1 MTTHPPF
8 IRDRFTWL
16 AYLMLAYFAYLQAV
30 LGPLVLFLR
39 DELHLSYTVSGL
51 HLSAFSVGMVLA
63 GFTIDG
69 LIRRWGRRV
78 IFWGGGAGMGVGAL
92 LLVVGHHV
100 ALTIAGSLVMGLP
113 GTYLLILIQSTL
125 SDRHGAQRAIALTES
140 NVIAVIGAGLAPLMV
155 GGLQKSGIGWRGA
168 LVAGALA
175 WVVMLWGFRR
185 APIPPQ
191 SPDPEPDPAVTTA
204 PSSRL
209 PVIYWFYWVVV
220 FLSVSVEWCTIF
232 WGADFLENS
241 VGLNRVTA
249 TTLMSV
255 FFLAMVI
262 GRFTGSRLTHTRTL
276 TLLLPVAVTLAL
288 LGFFVFWLAP
298 LAALNVAGLFVA
310 GLGIANLYPFTLS
323 TASGVVK
330 PSQADQASGR
340 LILASGSAILIT
352 PQALG
357 TLADQIGIKGAYG
370 VAGVFLVLAL
380 VMVQIANRKAAQLA
394 AESRVRT
401 GRVTTSSR

>member
-1 MTTHPPF
+1 
-8 IRDRFTWL
+8 
-16 AYLMLAYFAYLQAV
+16 
-30 LGPLVLFLR
+30 
-39 DELHLSYTVSGL
+39 
-51 HLSAFSVGMVLA
+51 
-63 GFTIDG
+63 
-69 LIRRWGRRV
+69 
-78 IFWGGGAGMGVGAL
+78 
-92 LLVVGHHV
+92 
-100 ALTIAGSLVMGLP
+100 
-113 GTYLLILIQSTL
+113 
-125 SDRHGAQRAIALTES
+125 
-140 NVIAVIGAGLAPLMV
+140 MV

>member
-8 IRDRFTWL
+8 VRDRFTWL

-30 LGPLVLFLR
+30 LGPLVPFLR

-51 HLSAFSVGMVLA
+51 HLSAFAIGMVLA
-63 GFTIDG
+63 GFTIDRW
-69 LIRRWGRRV
+69 IRRWGRRT
-78 IFWGGGAGMGVGAL
+78 IFWGGGAGMAVGAL
-92 LLVVGHHV
+92 LFVLGHHV

-125 SDRHGAQRAIALTES
+125 SDRHGPQRAIALTES
-140 NVIAVIGAGLAPLMV
+140 NVIAVIGAGTAPLLV
-155 GGLQKSGIGWRGA
+155 GGLQKAGIGWRGA
-168 LVAGALA
+168 PLVAVLA
-175 WVVMLWGFRR
+175 WGIMWLIVRH

-191 SPDPEPDPAVTTA
+191 SPDPEPGLAAV

-241 VGLNRVTA
+241 VGLDRVTA
-249 TTLMSV
+249 ATLMSV

-262 GRFTGSRLTHTRTL
+262 GRFTGSRLTRTRTL
-276 TLLLPVAVTLAL
+276 TLLLPAAVTLAM
-288 LGFFVFWLAP
+288 LGFFIFWLAP
-298 LAALNVAGLFVA
+298 YAALNVAGLFVA
-310 GLGIANLYPFTLS
+310 GLGVANLYPFTLS

-340 LILASGSAILIT
+340 LILASGSATLIT
-352 PQALG
+352 PQVLG
-357 TLADQIGIKGAYG
+357 ALADQIGIKGAYS

-380 VMVQIANRKAAQLA
+380 IVVQIANRKAAQLD
-394 AESRVRT
+394 AEARARMRHVMT
-401 GRVTTSSR
+401 

>member
-30 LGPLVLFLR
+30 LGPLVPFLR
-39 DELHLSYTVSGL
+39 DELHLSYTVSGF

-63 GFTIDG
+63 GFTVDR
-69 LIRRWGRRV
+69 LIQRWGRRI
-78 IFWGGGAGMGVGAL
+78 IFWGGGAGMGIGAL

-100 ALTIAGSLVMGLP
+100 ALTITGSLIMGLP

-140 NVIAVIGAGLAPLMV
+140 NVIAVVGAGIAPLLV
-155 GGLQKSGIGWRGA
+155 GGLQKGGIGWRGA
-168 LVAGALA
+168 PLAGALA
-175 WVVMLWGFRR
+175 WGIMWWGFHR
-185 APIPPQ
+185 APIPA
-191 SPDPEPDPAVTTA
+191 STPDPEPAPAAA

-209 PVIYWFYWVVV
+209 PSIYWFYWLVA

-232 WGADFLENS
+232 WGADFLQNS
-241 VGLNRVTA
+241 VGLGRVTA
-249 TTLMSV
+249 STLMSV

-276 TLLLPVAVTLAL
+276 TLLLPAAVALAM

-298 LAALNVAGLFVA
+298 LALLNVAGLFVA

-340 LILASGSAILIT
+340 LVLASGSAILIT

-370 VAGVFLVLAL
+370 VAGVFLVLA
-380 VMVQIANRKAAQLA
+380 AAHGPDRQPQSCA
-394 AESRVRT
+394 ACRRRARPVRAT
-401 GRVTTSSR
+401 

>member
-1 MTTHPPF
+1 MTTHSPF

-30 LGPLVLFLR
+30 LGPLVPFLR

-63 GFTIDG
+63 GFTIDP
-69 LIRRWGRRV
+69 LIQRWGRRV
-78 IFWGGGAGMGVGAL
+78 VFWGGGAGMAAGAL

-100 ALTIAGSLVMGLP
+100 ALTITGSLVMGLP

-125 SDRHGAQRAIALTES
+125 SDRHGTQRAIALTES
-140 NVIAVIGAGLAPLMV
+140 NVIAVIGAGIAPLLV
-155 GGLQKSGIGWRGA
+155 GGLQKGGIGWRGA
-168 LVAGALA
+168 PMVAVLA
-175 WVVMLWGFRR
+175 WGIMWWGLRR

-191 SPDPEPDPAVTTA
+191 SPDPEPAPAATAA

-209 PVIYWFYWVVV
+209 PAIYWFYWVIV

-241 VGLNRVTA
+241 VGLDRVTA
-249 TTLMSV
+249 ATLMSV

-262 GRFTGSRLTHTRTL
+262 GRFTGSRLTRTRTL
-276 TLLLPVAVTLAL
+276 TLLLPLAVTLAM

-298 LAALNVAGLFVA
+298 WPVLNVAGLFVA

-340 LILASGSAILIT
+340 LILGSGSATLIT
-352 PQALG
+352 PQVLG
-357 TLADQIGIKGAYG
+357 MLADQIGIKGAYS
-370 VAGVFLVLAL
+370 VAGLSLVLAL
-380 VMVQIANRKAAQLA
+380 VMVQIANRRAAQLA
-394 AESRVRT
+394 ARTSVR
-401 GRVTTSSR
+401 RVTT